1 MKVSAMISVKTI
13 LMIKPVMLDANG
25 EKKEANHCSFW

>member
-1 MKVSAMISVKTI
+1 MKVSSTISVKTI

-25 EKKEANHCSFW
+25 KKKRGKPL